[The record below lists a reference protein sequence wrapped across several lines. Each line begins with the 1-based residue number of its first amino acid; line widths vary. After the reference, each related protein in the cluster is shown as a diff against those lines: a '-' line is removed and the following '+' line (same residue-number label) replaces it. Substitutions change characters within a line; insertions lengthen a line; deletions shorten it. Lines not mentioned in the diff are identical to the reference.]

1 LVPETGKDLVN
12 EEEREEEVQMR
23 KKIAAVMVAC
33 GAFFTLAAPALPFT
47 IVNPV
52 TGECRQ
58 VLIPGPATF
67 PGNWEVVSATPAD
80 GPGPW
85 NGHGHANDNT
95 ALGPVLCP

>member
-1 LVPETGKDLVN
+1 LLPETVKALFTR
-12 EEEREEEVQMR
+12 EREEEVQMR
-23 KKIAAVMVAC
+23 KEIAVVVVAC
-33 GAFFTLAAPALPFT
+33 GAFLTFAAPALPFT
-47 IVNPV
+47 VVNPV

-67 PGNWEVVSATPAD
+67 PGNWEVVSATPAA

-85 NGHGHANDNT
+85 NGHGHANDNS

>member
-1 LVPETGKDLVN
+1 
-12 EEEREEEVQMR
+12 MR
-23 KKIAAVMVAC
+23 KRIAAVAVAAC
-33 GAFFTLAAPALPFT
+33 GAFLVFAAPAVPFT
-47 IVNPV
+47 VVNPV

-58 VLIPGPATF
+58 VLVPGPTTF

-85 NGHGHANDNT
+85 NGHGHANDSS